1 MQLRHNILKMY
12 LLKAVLW
19 FMVSMPI
26 IVLFFQEHGLTLT
39 EVMILQSIY
48 SFSVALFEIP
58 SGFIA
63 DIFGRKRTIV
73 LSTFFTFF
81 GFLVFSFS
89 GVEVSYDFGGI
100 SFLVTFP
107 AGFYAFAIAQ
117 VLVGIGGSL
126 MSGSDSAIIYDTLLE
141 SKIENSYTKIEGKTY
156 AIGNFSEGL
165 AGILG
170 GFLAVCSIYMPVYVQ
185 TSILFFSIP
194 ISFTL
199 IEPKIHNENLLN
211 KSFIAVWEV
220 VRFALV
226 DNQKLKWLIIY
237 SSALGVSTLSMAWL
251 AQPFFK
257 AINIP
262 LAYFGV
268 LWAILNFS
276 AGLTSF
282 NAYRLENK
290 FINCKI
296 LIYIGLSISISFI
309 LLSFNFSVFGLIFI
323 LFVYL
328 LRGLVTPILRNAIN
342 ENTSSNKRAT
352 VLSIRSLIIRISF
365 AISAPILGYIADN
378 YSLAISFYSLAI
390 LVGFFSILS
399 AIKLYRIR

>member
-19 FMVSMPI
+19 FMVAMPI

-58 SGFIA
+58 SGYIA
-63 DIFGRKRTIV
+63 DIFGRKKTIV
-73 LSTFFTFF
+73 LSTIFTFI
-81 GFLVFSFS
+81 GFLVFSF
-89 GVEVSYDFGGI
+89 FG
-100 SFLVTFP
+100 
-107 AGFYAFAIAQ
+107 GFYAFAIAQ

-141 SKIENSYTKIEGKTY
+141 TNSKTTYTKIEGRSY
-156 AIGNFSEGL
+156 AIGNFSEAF

-170 GFLAVCSIYMPVYVQ
+170 GFLAVGSIYMPIYVQ

-194 ISFTL
+194 IAFTL
-199 IEPKIHNENLLN
+199 IEPTMHKENKLDR
-211 KSFIAVWEV
+211 SFKAVLEV
-220 VRFALV
+220 VKFAMV

-237 SSALGVSTLSMAWL
+237 SSAMGVATLSMAWF

-257 AINIP
+257 SINIP
-262 LAYFGV
+262 LAYFGI
-268 LWAILNFS
+268 LWAVLNFS
-276 AGLTSF
+276 AGITSF
-282 NAYRLENK
+282 NAHQFDKKDNNYKML
-290 FINCKI
+290 FY
-296 LIYIGLSISISFI
+296 LALAMPISF
-309 LLSFNFSVFGLIFI
+309 LFLGYNASVFGLIFI
-323 LFVYL
+323 LLIYL
-328 LRGLVTPILRNAIN
+328 LRGIVTPILRNAIN
-342 ENTSSNKRAT
+342 ENTTSNKRAT
-352 VLSIRSLIIRISF
+352 VLSVRSLIIRISF

-378 YSLAISFYSLAI
+378 YSLAISFYGLAI
-390 LVGFFSILS
+390 VVGFFSILS

>member
-1 MQLRHNILKMY
+1 MQLSHNILKMY

-19 FMVSMPI
+19 FMVAMPI

-63 DIFGRKRTIV
+63 DVFGRKRTIV
-73 LSTFFTFF
+73 LSTIFTFI
-81 GFLVFSFS
+81 GFLVFSF
-89 GVEVSYDFGGI
+89 FG
-100 SFLVTFP
+100 
-107 AGFYAFAIAQ
+107 GFYAFAIAQ

-141 SKIENSYTKIEGKTY
+141 TNSKTTYTKIEGRTY
-156 AIGNFSEGL
+156 AIGNFSEAF

-170 GFLAVCSIYMPVYVQ
+170 GFLAVGSIYMPIYVQ

-194 ISFTL
+194 IAFTL
-199 IEPKIHNENLLN
+199 IEPSMHKENKLDR
-211 KSFIAVWEV
+211 SFKAVLEV
-220 VRFALV
+220 VKFAMV

-237 SSALGVSTLSMAWL
+237 SSAMGVATLSMAWF

-257 AINIP
+257 SINIP
-262 LAYFGV
+262 LAYFGI
-268 LWAILNFS
+268 LWAVLNFS

-282 NAYRLENK
+282 NAHHLDKKDKNYKML
-290 FINCKI
+290 FY
-296 LIYIGLSISISFI
+296 LALAMSTSFI
-309 LLSFNFSVFGLIFI
+309 FLGYNTSVFGLIFI
-323 LFVYL
+323 LFIYL

-342 ENTSSNKRAT
+342 ENTTSNKRAT

-378 YSLAISFYSLAI
+378 YSLAISFYGLAI
-390 LVGFFSILS
+390 VVGFFSILS

>member
-19 FMVSMPI
+19 FMVAMPI

-63 DIFGRKRTIV
+63 DVFGRKRTIV
-73 LSTFFTFF
+73 LSTIFTFI
-81 GFLVFSFS
+81 GFLVFSF
-89 GVEVSYDFGGI
+89 FG
-100 SFLVTFP
+100 
-107 AGFYAFAIAQ
+107 GFYAFAIAQ

-141 SKIENSYTKIEGKTY
+141 TNSKTTYTKIEGRTY
-156 AIGNFSEGL
+156 AIGNFSEAF

-170 GFLAVCSIYMPVYVQ
+170 GFLAVGSIYMPIYVQ

-194 ISFTL
+194 IAFTL
-199 IEPKIHNENLLN
+199 IEPSMHKENKLDR
-211 KSFIAVWEV
+211 SFKAVLEV
-220 VRFALV
+220 VKFAMV

-237 SSALGVSTLSMAWL
+237 SSAMGVATLSMAWF

-257 AINIP
+257 SINIP
-262 LAYFGV
+262 LAYFGI
-268 LWAILNFS
+268 LWAVLNFS

-282 NAYRLENK
+282 NAHLLDKKDNNY
-290 FINCKI
+290 KI
-296 LIYIGLSISISFI
+296 LFYLAISMLTSFI
-309 LLSFNFSVFGLIFI
+309 FLGYNASVFGLIFI
-323 LFVYL
+323 LFIYL
-328 LRGLVTPILRNAIN
+328 LRGLVTPILRNEIN
-342 ENTSSNKRAT
+342 ENTTSNKRAT

-378 YSLAISFYSLAI
+378 YSLAISFYGLAI
-390 LVGFFSILS
+390 VVGFFSILS